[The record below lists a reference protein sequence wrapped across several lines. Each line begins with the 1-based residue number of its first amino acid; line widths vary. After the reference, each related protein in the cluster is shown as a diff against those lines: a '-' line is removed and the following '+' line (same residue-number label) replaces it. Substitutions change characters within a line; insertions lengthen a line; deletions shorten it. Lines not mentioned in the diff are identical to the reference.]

1 MQSNYLRILQY
12 DMLVSPIVENMDTDI
27 VRYRTK
33 SMIIGVSV
41 RRVFMIHS
49 IIRLPNLCGA
59 QNLVSDYPST
69 ISSFT

>member
-1 MQSNYLRILQY
+1 
-12 DMLVSPIVENMDTDI
+12 MLVSPIVENMDTDI

-41 RRVFMIHS
+41 RRVFI

-59 QNLVSDYPST
+59 PSGNWGKSELA
-69 ISSFT
+69 I

>member
-41 RRVFMIHS
+41 RRVFI

>member
-1 MQSNYLRILQY
+1 
-12 DMLVSPIVENMDTDI
+12 MLVSPIVENMDTDI

-41 RRVFMIHS
+41 RRVFI